1 MKLFHGSPFL
11 FNQFDLTGAGKG
23 TGIKFGFGVYLTES
37 EASAEGENGS
47 TFFLSVLLMKSFRSI
62 KLKTL
67 VGKMKSAR
75 CMSL

>member
-1 MKLFHGSPFL
+1 MSAFALGRDRYETFYDKATPISRVATD
-11 FNQFDLTGAGKG
+11 NY
-23 TGIKFGFGVYLTES
+23 IV
-37 EASAEGENGS
+37 ASTIHSAKGENGS

-62 KLKTL
+62 KLKKL